1 MTALTNTIRV
11 LATALVAVLFSG
23 HALAQQPPSPPRALP
38 SMPEM
43 PDLSV
48 SPPPPATTLNTPK
61 AKPAQNAVLD
71 LFHKYEIVGMSADH
85 GKKDL
90 DDFIFA
96 LIRNPGFPS
105 KVNDIAVECGNS
117 LYQPILD
124 RYIGGEDVSLAEVR
138 PVWRNTTQVQACGLS
153 TFYEELFPLVRRI
166 NQALPPEKKLR
177 VLAGDSPIDWSKIT
191 TREDRRQYGGGDR
204 DKSIAS
210 VMEKEVLSKHRKAL
224 MLFGTFHL
232 FHGME
237 RSAVAAYEKDYPNV
251 TYIIA
256 DYDGFGRGVPS
267 AAKYNDELEERLAAW
282 PVASLADLKG
292 TWLAEMDF
300 AYFFTPIFM
309 RAPTGEVHAGFPPG
323 ISSISK
329 AVDGFLYLGRS
340 HLLLT
345 EHISASAYMDQDYM
359 TELRRR
365 AAILNIE
372 GELDDL
378 LAAEKG
384 SAGNK

>member
-1 MTALTNTIRV
+1 MTTITNTIR
-11 LATALVAVLFSG
+11 LPAMALVAVLFSRR
-23 HALAQQPPSPPRALP
+23 AFAQDTVSPPRALP
-38 SMPEM
+38 PAEM

-48 SPPPPATTLNTPK
+48 SPPPPATKVNTPK
-61 AKPAQNAVLD
+61 SKPAQNAVLD
-71 LFHKYEIVGMSADH
+71 LFHKYEVVGMSVDH
-85 GKKDL
+85 GEKDL

-96 LIRNPGFPS
+96 LIRNPAFPS

-124 RYIGGEDVSLAEVR
+124 RYIGGEDVSLTEVR
-138 PVWRNTTQVQACGLS
+138 PVWRNTTQIQSCGLTS
-153 TFYEELFPLVRRI
+153 FYEEFFPLVRRI
-166 NQALPPEKKLR
+166 NKTLPREKKLR
-177 VLAGDSPIDWSKIT
+177 VLAGDSPIDWNKIQ

-232 FHGME
+232 FHGMQ
-237 RSAVAAYEKDYPNV
+237 RSAVATYEKDYPNV

-267 AAKYNDELEERLAAW
+267 AAKYNDALEERIASW
-282 PVASLADLKG
+282 PVPSLVDLKG
-292 TWLAEMDF
+292 TWLADMDF
-300 AYFFTPIFM
+300 AYFFTPILM
-309 RAPTGEVHAGFPPG
+309 RTPNGEVHAGFPPG

-329 AVDGFLYLGRS
+329 AVDGFLYLGPSR
-340 HLLLT
+340 LLLG
-345 EHISASAYMDQDYM
+345 EHMPASTYMDQDYIA
-359 TELRRR
+359 ELRRR
-365 AAILNIE
+365 AAILNVE

-378 LAAEKG
+378 LAEEKG
-384 SAGNK
+384 RAGNK